1 MSGENVE
8 VARGLFPP
16 GRELD
21 GPLIAGHP
29 DMVRDLFEPLI
40 AENFSVTFVA
50 AGLTTTYRGPAAMS
64 EATRDYMDAF
74 SEHCSVFDRHID
86 GADVVVALGRQHGRA
101 HHGGE
106 FDEETGLVFFFDPNG
121 KLARIQGYQRWR
133 EALEAAGLSE

>member
-1 MSGENVE
+1 MSQENVE

-29 DMVRDLFEPLI
+29 DMVRDLFEPFI

-50 AGLTTTYRGPAAMS
+50 AALTTTYRGPAAMS

-74 SEHCSVFDRHID
+74 SEHCAVFDRHID
-86 GADVVVALGRQHGRA
+86 GGDVVALGRQHGRA
-101 HHGGE
+101 HLGGE

-133 EALEAAGLSE
+133 EALKAAGLSE

>member
-29 DMVRDLFEPLI
+29 EMVRDLFEPFI

-50 AGLTTTYRGPAAMS
+50 AGLTTTYRGHAAMS

-74 SEHCSVFDRHID
+74 SEHCAVFDRHID
-86 GADVVVALGRQHGRA
+86 GGDVVALGRQHGRA
-101 HHGGE
+101 HLGGE

-121 KLARIQGYQRWR
+121 KPARIQGYQRWR
-133 EALEAAGLSE
+133 EALEATGLSE

>member
-40 AENFSVTFVA
+40 AENFSVTFVPQASPLPIAGPPRCLRRRETTWTPSRSTARSLTGTLTARTSSSRSADNTAGHTTA
-50 AGLTTTYRGPAAMS
+50 AS
-64 EATRDYMDAF
+64 STRKPDSF
-74 SEHCSVFDRHID
+74 SSSIPME
-86 GADVVVALGRQHGRA
+86 
-101 HHGGE
+101 
-106 FDEETGLVFFFDPNG
+106 N
-121 KLARIQGYQRWR
+121 WR